1 MKLTEQY
8 MIMDESGS
16 DYHRVSYGGSLAGYS
31 CSCSTWQYKQA
42 TGDPSW
48 CKHIG
53 AVSGSKVSVKQ
64 RKYGHIVRMR

>member
-1 MKLTEQY
+1 

-16 DYHRVSYGGSLAGYS
+16 DYHRVSYGGSLAGYI
-31 CSCSTWQYKQA
+31 CSCPTWQYNQA
-42 TGDPSW
+42 IGDPSW
-48 CKHIG
+48 CNHIK